1 MNTSSLL
8 LFFLVGT
15 NSEGTVSTPAV
26 KQESAGR
33 ASKRERD
40 PFKGLVW
47 PTGIMHLTLV
57 TYIYVNS

>member
-1 MNTSSLL
+1 MNNIQFIT
-8 LFFLVGT
+8 LFLSAGT

-33 ASKRERD
+33 AAKRERD

-47 PTGIMHLTLV
+47 RTGIMHETP
-57 TYIYVNS
+57 